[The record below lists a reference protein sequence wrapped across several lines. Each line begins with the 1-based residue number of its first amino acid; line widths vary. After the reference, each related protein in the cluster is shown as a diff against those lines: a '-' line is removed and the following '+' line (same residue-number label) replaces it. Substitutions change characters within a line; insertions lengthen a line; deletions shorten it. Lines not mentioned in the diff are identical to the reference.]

1 MPTRTALALALPVLF
16 CGCLSLLEDQDRELV
31 VVNNTAS
38 AIIVDVDVKSGSW
51 YDGDED
57 EDHEVVY
64 PGGIFSEDYPGAGE
78 VEIRVI
84 RVSDGALLFAAE
96 YDADDFEDEDGE
108 IVITVNP

>member
-1 MPTRTALALALPVLF
+1 MPARTALTLALPLLLS
-16 CGCLSLLEDQDRELV
+16 GCLALLDDQDRELL

-38 AIIVDVDVKSGSW
+38 AIIVDVDVKAGSW
-51 YDGDED
+51 YDNDD

-64 PGGIFSEDYPGAGE
+64 PAGVFSEKYPGAAE
-78 VEIRVI
+78 VEVRVI
-84 RVSDGALLFAAE
+84 RASDGALLFSAD